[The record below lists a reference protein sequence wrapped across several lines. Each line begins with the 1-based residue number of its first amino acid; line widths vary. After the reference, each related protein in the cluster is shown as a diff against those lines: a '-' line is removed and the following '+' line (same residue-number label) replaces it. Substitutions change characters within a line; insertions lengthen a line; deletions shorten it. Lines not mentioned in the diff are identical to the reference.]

1 MTNLLDPTIEGI
13 IKDEVIKLLSTGR
26 TDWDVRHTFKA
37 VDWIKILI
45 EKEGGNERTIVPAMY
60 FHDTGY
66 EELKKGYGHDEVM
79 AKKYGHAA
87 RSYENAKMFLP
98 TLNYFTPKEIERIC
112 YLILNHDIHNNVTEA
127 DRQLILEADGLG
139 QIDWYNCKPSYD
151 KENCL
156 KFLNTT
162 FKDDRINYVKTET
175 GKKYYAELLEKA
187 YEYLEDDNNFSKK

>member
-1 MTNLLDPTIEGI
+1 M
-13 IKDEVIKLLSTGR
+13 LSTGR
-26 TDWDVRHTFKA
+26 TDWDIRHTLKT
-37 VDWIKILI
+37 VDWIKMLI
-45 EKEGGNERTIVPAMY
+45 EKEGGNERTLVPAMY

-66 EELKKGYGHDEVM
+66 EELKKGYSHEECLA
-79 AKKYGHAA
+79 AKKDHGIKGAKNA
-87 RSYENAKMFLP
+87 ENFLP
-98 TLNYFTPKEIERIC
+98 TLDYFTPEEIERIC
-112 YLILNHDIHNNVTEA
+112 YLVLNHDIHNNVTEA